1 MTPDSARPGPCPSL
15 TDVGY
20 APYFSAQLDLLG
32 GEGLVPARIAA
43 DGSGLYSLLGC
54 AAAQG
59 ELTGKLRQK
68 LSPAERPV
76 AGDWVAVDP
85 SHDPATIHHVLDRRT
100 VLRRR
105 AAGRAA
111 ATQIIAANVDVFF
124 VVTSADRD
132 LNPRRVERYVAA
144 VLDGGANP
152 VIVVNKTDLV
162 ADPSSLV
169 EELGVAA
176 ATTPVVCVSA
186 QAGTDLDALREH
198 IGQGTTVG
206 LVGSSGVGKSTLVNR
221 LLGRAALPTTA
232 TRSDGKGR
240 HTTTRRQL
248 LVLPTGGIL
257 IDTPGMRELGLA
269 EDEGGLDA
277 AFPELSAIAE
287 RCRFGDCGHSGEPGC
302 AVLAAVEAGEVDRAR
317 LDSYRQLQREIA
329 VAEARRDPAVAGNV
343 KRRWKTIS
351 KAIRALEREER
362 QRRR

>member
-1 MTPDSARPGPCPSL
+1 MTQDSAHQGPRTSL
-15 TDVGY
+15 EDLGY
-20 APYFSAQLDLLG
+20 TPYFSAQLDLLG
-32 GEGLVPARIAA
+32 APGLVPARIAA
-43 DGSGLYSLLGC
+43 DGSGVYALLGC
-54 AAAQG
+54 AAGQG
-59 ELTGKLRQK
+59 ELTGRLRQQ
-68 LSPAERPV
+68 LSPVDRPV

-85 SHDPATIHHVLDRRT
+85 RHDPATIHHVLDRRT
-100 VLRRR
+100 ALRRR

-111 ATQIIAANVDVFF
+111 ATQVIAANVDVFF
-124 VVTSADRD
+124 VVTSAQRD

-152 VIVVNKTDLV
+152 VIVVNKVDLV
-162 ADPSSLV
+162 DDAARLV
-169 EELGVAA
+169 EQLGVAA

-186 QAGTDLDALREH
+186 QEGTGLDALREH
-198 IGQGTTVG
+198 IGAGATVG

-221 LLGRAALPTTA
+221 LLGRTAVPTTA
-232 TRSDGKGR
+232 TRGDGKGR

-248 LVLPTGGIL
+248 LVLPTGGVL

-287 RCRFGDCGHSGEPGC
+287 RCRFRDCGHTGEPGC
-302 AVLAAVEAGEVDRAR
+302 AVLAAVQTGELDPAR
-317 LDSYRQLQREIA
+317 LDSYLQLQREIA
-329 VAEARRDPAVAGNV
+329 VAEARRNPALAGNV

-351 KAIRALEREER
+351 KAIRAAEREER